1 MINNPT
7 YNSGGSIKI
16 SEISSPPLLD
26 YSTYDLNEN
35 QTDCLDF
42 INTVFYVP
50 TYIELLRDNI
60 RRRAELV
67 REIEIKP
74 KIILGDV
81 AVAENL
87 TEEKALLEELKSDPD
102 FMLSN
107 IGKYVAIKERNIIC
121 IEDSYSATV
130 QKAINIYPELDVLI
144 TKVTPNMRTSYLDTP
159 FVVA

>member
-1 MINNPT
+1 MLNNPT

-26 YSTYDLNEN
+26 YSTYDVEEN
-35 QTDCLDF
+35 KTDGLDF

-50 TYIELLRDNI
+50 TDTELLRDNI
-60 RRRAELV
+60 RKRASLV

-81 AVAENL
+81 SVAENL
-87 TEEKALLEELKSDPD
+87 TEEKAFFEELKSDPS

-107 IGKYVAIKERNIIC
+107 IGKYIAIKGRNIIC

-130 QKAINIYPELDVLI
+130 QKAISIYQELDVLI
-144 TKVTPNMRTSYLDTP
+144 NKVTPNMRTSYLDTP